1 MDLKI
6 ETRSNPLSIKRL
18 IIIPAYNEEKQIA
31 SVIKGIR
38 KYSDAEIVVI
48 DDGSKDRTADSA
60 GSAGARVI
68 RHPFNMGAGVAVQTG
83 YKYAF
88 ENGCETLL
96 QIDGDGQHHPSHIP
110 DMFAMVENR
119 RCDMAIGSRFLKN
132 SEYKT
137 GLLKLMAIK
146 LFRGVI
152 RMITGET
159 ITDPTSGYRCMNRT
173 IFRYF
178 TEDGFPHD
186 YPDANIIIVLH
197 RMGFKMAELPVMMQP
212 NPEGRSMH
220 RGIFKISHYF
230 FKVFMSIFITLLR
243 KKSSLLGGEQL

>member
-1 MDLKI
+1 MDPAI
-6 ETRSNPLSIKRL
+6 ETGSNSLNPKRL
-18 IIIPAYNEEKQIA
+18 IIIPAFNEEKQLA
-31 SVIKGIR
+31 LVIQGIR

-48 DDGSKDRTADSA
+48 DDGSEDGTAERA
-60 GSAGARVI
+60 ESAGARVI

-83 YKYAF
+83 YKYAV
-88 ENGCETLL
+88 ENDYETLL
-96 QIDGDGQHHPSHIP
+96 QIDGDGQHHPAYIP

-119 RCDMAIGSRFLKN
+119 QCDMAIGSRFLKN
-132 SEYKT
+132 SEHKT
-137 GLLKLMAIK
+137 GLLKSMAIK

-152 RMITGET
+152 RIMTDET
-159 ITDPTSGYRCMNRT
+159 ITDPTSGFRCMNRT
-173 IFRYF
+173 VFRYF

-197 RMGFKMAELPVMMQP
+197 RMGFKMAELPVTMLP

-230 FKVFMSIFITLLR
+230 FNVFIAIFITLLR
-243 KKSSLLGGEQL
+243 KKTKR

>member
-1 MDLKI
+1 MDPKI
-6 ETRSNPLSIKRL
+6 ETRSNPLNIKRL

-31 SVIKGIR
+31 SVIEDIR

-48 DDGSKDRTADSA
+48 DDCSKDRTAERA

-88 ENGCETLL
+88 ENDCGSLL
-96 QIDGDGQHHPSHIP
+96 QIDGDGQHHPAHIP

-137 GLLKLMAIK
+137 GLLKSMAIK
-146 LFRGVI
+146 LFRLVI
-152 RMITGET
+152 KMMTGET

-173 IFRYF
+173 VFRYF
-178 TEDGFPHD
+178 TGDEFPHD

-197 RMGFKMAELPVMMQP
+197 RMGFKTAELPVTMQP

-220 RGIFKISHYF
+220 RGIFKITHYLF
-230 FKVFMSIFITLLR
+230 HVFMAIFITLL
-243 KKSSLLGGEQL
+243 KKRSSL

>member
-1 MDLKI
+1 MDPKI
-6 ETRSNPLSIKRL
+6 ETRSNPLNIKRL

-31 SVIKGIR
+31 SVIEGIR

-48 DDGSKDRTADSA
+48 DDGSEDRTAERARKASA
-60 GSAGARVI
+60 FVI
-68 RHPFNMGAGVAVQTG
+68 RHPFNMGPGVAVQTG
-83 YKYAF
+83 YKYAL
-88 ENGCETLL
+88 ENNYGYLL
-96 QIDGDGQHHPSHIP
+96 QIDGDGQHHPAHIP

-132 SEYKT
+132 SKHKA
-137 GLLKLMAIK
+137 GVLKSMAIK

-152 RMITGET
+152 RMMTGET

-173 IFRYF
+173 VFRYF
-178 TEDGFPHD
+178 TGDGFPHD

-197 RMGFKMAELPVMMQP
+197 RMGFKMAELPVTMQP

-220 RGIFKISHYF
+220 RGVFKINHYLF
-230 FKVFMSIFITLLR
+230 NVFMAIFITLLR
-243 KKSSLLGGEQL
+243 KKSSL